1 MLVRAWGEHVMEILT
16 APFEEVLCRAE
27 IPAGEVREQ
36 LARML
41 GSHLFCQSRRYAPL
55 LRFIVEESLQGR
67 GEVLKERLLGIHV
80 FHREP
85 AYDTAADPIVRVT
98 IAEIRRR
105 IAQYYHDEA
114 HEHELRIELP
124 AGHYVAEFRP
134 GRATRIS
141 DEIEL
146 TFAQKPQP
154 LGTVATSDPEQDA
167 ARSLLPLTTSTTAAP
182 DAHEEPGQ
190 RRSWGRITGVVF
202 LLVCAACGGAG
213 AVLLLRSRSAVQDA
227 FWSAWLPPGK
237 PILLC
242 LPTDVGRHQGAL
254 TQAAAYLSGA
264 DQPKPRPSPPST
276 KLTFLEHETAG
287 ENVVFSDAVAGM
299 RIVDALARHKQ
310 DFHVRLNNSI
320 TLDDLRQGPA
330 VLIGGLDNQWSL
342 QAIAPLR
349 YRFAGRDEGGYW
361 ISDAQDPNS
370 RRWFLNLKQE
380 YASVT
385 RDYALIAFVHSAEA
399 GQPQLVIA
407 GIGMSG
413 TMAAGEFVSDP
424 SQMERLRNR
433 LGSVFNER
441 DFEVVLGTDVVHGI
455 SGPPKVLATWV
466 R

>member
-1 MLVRAWGEHVMEILT
+1 MESLT
-16 APFEEVLCRAE
+16 APLAEEVK
-27 IPAGEVREQ
+27 AGGVSAREVREQ

-41 GSHLFCQSRRYAPL
+41 ESHLFRQSRRYAPL

-67 GEVLKERLLGIHV
+67 GDVLKERVLGVSI
-80 FHREP
+80 FGREP

-98 IAEIRRR
+98 IAEVRKR
-105 IAQYYHDEA
+105 IAQYYHEEV
-114 HEHELRIELP
+114 HEYELRIELP
-124 AGHYVAEFRP
+124 PGHYVAEFRP
-134 GRATRIS
+134 GRATRVFES
-141 DEIEL
+141 AEPAP
-146 TFAQKPQP
+146 AQRADS
-154 LGTVATSDPEQDA
+154 LEALATAHPE
-167 ARSLLPLTTSTTAAP
+167 RSHPTPFLPLPAVAVAGPASTESP
-182 DAHEEPGQ
+182 K
-190 RRSWGRITGVVF
+190 RSWSWHHATF
-202 LLVCAACGGAG
+202 LALLVVLAACAGGGLALSWHPHFG
-213 AVLLLRSRSAVQDA
+213 GRDA

-254 TQAAAYLSGA
+254 TQAAYLSTT
-264 DQPKPRPSPPST
+264 DLPKPRLSQPAN
-276 KLTFLEHETAG
+276 KVTFLAHETEG

-299 RIVDALARHKQ
+299 RVVDALARHAQ

-342 QAIAPLR
+342 QAVAPLR
-349 YRFAGRDEGGYW
+349 YRFAGSDEAGYW
-361 ISDAQDPNS
+361 ISDTQDATNH
-370 RRWFLNLKQE
+370 RWYLDLKQE
-380 YASVT
+380 YATVT

-424 SQMERLRNR
+424 LQMERLRHR
-433 LGSVFNER
+433 LGSSFFER
-441 DFEVVLGTDVVHGI
+441 DFEVVLGTDVVRGV
-455 SGPPKVLATWV
+455 SGAPEVLATWV